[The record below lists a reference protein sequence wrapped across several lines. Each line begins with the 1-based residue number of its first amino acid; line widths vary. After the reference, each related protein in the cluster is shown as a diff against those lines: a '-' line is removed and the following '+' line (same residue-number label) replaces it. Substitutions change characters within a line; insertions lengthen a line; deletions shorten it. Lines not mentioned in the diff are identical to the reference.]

1 MIVANLQEV
10 PAQPVNQ
17 EGTRSAFAGFVVVS
31 DLREVRGRTGNK
43 RMIVLHRTFFGQILD
58 LSGNLLLLPLRAGGA
73 LITELAVFPLRNLG
87 QKIPLA

>member
-1 MIVANLQEV
+1 
-10 PAQPVNQ
+10 
-17 EGTRSAFAGFVVVS
+17 
-31 DLREVRGRTGNK
+31 
-43 RMIVLHRTFFGQILD
+43 MIVLDRTFFGQILD